1 MITLGLEFS
10 SSRRSVAVV
19 RYEDGTPAV
28 QLLAKASETGGRP
41 ARPLSLVQ
49 TALKES
55 GIDQTAV
62 ESIIVGLGP
71 GSYTGIRSA
80 IALAQ
85 GWQLA
90 RRVRLAGVS
99 TVQCMAAQAHA
110 LGWRGAIIIA
120 IDAQRNEGLS
130 SPLSDP

>member
-10 SSRRSVAVV
+10 SSRRSVAVG
-19 RYEDGTPAV
+19 RNEAGLPAG
-28 QLLAKASETGGRP
+28 QLLATASETGGRP

-49 TALKES
+49 RALKES
-55 GIDQTAV
+55 GIDQTAG
-62 ESIIVGLGP
+62 EAIVLGVGS
-71 GSYTGIRSA
+71 GSYPGIRSA

-90 RRVRLAGVS
+90 RRVPLAGVS

-110 LGWRGAIIIA
+110 LGWR
-120 IDAQRNEGLS
+120 
-130 SPLSDP
+130 